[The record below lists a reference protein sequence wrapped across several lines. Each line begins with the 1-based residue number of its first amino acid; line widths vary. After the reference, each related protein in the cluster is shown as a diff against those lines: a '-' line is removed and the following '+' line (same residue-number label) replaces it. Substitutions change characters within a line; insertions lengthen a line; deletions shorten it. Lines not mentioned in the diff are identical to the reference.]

1 MPSLYDVEVSLIA
14 AASGPIVAVKICNDI
29 SENDNAARFVS
40 ILIIDSNYLISYF
53 IIKIY
58 LSFLEEDSN
67 CRCLPLRC
75 FQAGKDD
82 GRDSQFSQSEFD
94 TCGSSYEHGFMKG
107 CLSVDGNTRDVCNS
121 AEDAG

>member
-1 MPSLYDVEVSLIA
+1 MTTVMMTIMLILVLGSPA
-14 AASGPIVAVKICNDI
+14 GNMSAKKSSDDGI
-29 SENDNAARFVS
+29 SNPV
-40 ILIIDSNYLISYF
+40 
-53 IIKIY
+53 
-58 LSFLEEDSN
+58 
-67 CRCLPLRC
+67 RC

-94 TCGSSYEHGFMKG
+94 KCGSSYEHGFIKG

>member
-1 MPSLYDVEVSLIA
+1 MFNSISNYNCDRLSNVKST
-14 AASGPIVAVKICNDI
+14 IVMTPVMMATIM
-29 SENDNAARFVS
+29 
-40 ILIIDSNYLISYF
+40 LIIVLGSPAGNMSAKKSSDDGINNP
-53 IIKIY
+53 
-58 LSFLEEDSN
+58 D
-67 CRCLPLRC
+67 RC

>member
-1 MPSLYDVEVSLIA
+1 MTPVTIAIVLILVLGVPPGNVSA
-14 AASGPIVAVKICNDI
+14 KKNSDDGTYNSD
-29 SENDNAARFVS
+29 
-40 ILIIDSNYLISYF
+40 
-53 IIKIY
+53 
-58 LSFLEEDSN
+58 
-67 CRCLPLRC
+67 RC

>member
-1 MPSLYDVEVSLIA
+1 MTVLLTLVLGSPAGNIIA
-14 AASGPIVAVKICNDI
+14 KKSSDDGINDP
-29 SENDNAARFVS
+29 D
-40 ILIIDSNYLISYF
+40 
-53 IIKIY
+53 
-58 LSFLEEDSN
+58 
-67 CRCLPLRC
+67 RC

-82 GRDSQFSQSEFD
+82 GRDSRFSQSEFD

>member
-1 MPSLYDVEVSLIA
+1 MGNNCLDSLY
-14 AASGPIVAVKICNDI
+14 SGPLGTGPVSGARSHGC
-29 SENDNAARFVS
+29 SPTAAGRQYERKES
-40 ILIIDSNYLISYF
+40 SDDRINNPD
-53 IIKIY
+53 
-58 LSFLEEDSN
+58 
-67 CRCLPLRC
+67 RC

>member
-1 MPSLYDVEVSLIA
+1 MFNIISNYICDKLSKA
-14 AASGPIVAVKICNDI
+14 KSTIVVTPVMMATIML
-29 SENDNAARFVS
+29 
-40 ILIIDSNYLISYF
+40 ILILGLPAGNMSAKKSSDDGTSNP
-53 IIKIY
+53 
-58 LSFLEEDSN
+58 D
-67 CRCLPLRC
+67 RC

-82 GRDSQFSQSEFD
+82 GRNSQFSQSEFS

>member
-1 MPSLYDVEVSLIA
+1 MTP
-14 AASGPIVAVKICNDI
+14 VAMATV
-29 SENDNAARFVS
+29 
-40 ILIIDSNYLISYF
+40 ILIIGLG
-53 IIKIY
+53 
-58 LSFLEEDSN
+58 
-67 CRCLPLRC
+67 LPAGYIGAKKSSDDGINNPDRC

>member
-1 MPSLYDVEVSLIA
+1 MSGTKSTLTITPITIAIVLILVLGSPPGNMSA
-14 AASGPIVAVKICNDI
+14 KKSDDGINNPD
-29 SENDNAARFVS
+29 
-40 ILIIDSNYLISYF
+40 
-53 IIKIY
+53 
-58 LSFLEEDSN
+58 
-67 CRCLPLRC
+67 RC

>member
-1 MPSLYDVEVSLIA
+1 MTTLSTTIMLLLVLGSSAGNV
-14 AASGPIVAVKICNDI
+14 
-29 SENDNAARFVS
+29 NAKKSSDDAT
-40 ILIIDSNYLISYF
+40 SNP
-53 IIKIY
+53 
-58 LSFLEEDSN
+58 D
-67 CRCLPLRC
+67 RC